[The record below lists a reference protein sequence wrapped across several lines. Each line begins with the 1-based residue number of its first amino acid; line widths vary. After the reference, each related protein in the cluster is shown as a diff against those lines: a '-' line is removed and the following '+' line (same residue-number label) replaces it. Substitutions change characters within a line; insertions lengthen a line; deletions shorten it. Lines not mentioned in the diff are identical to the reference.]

1 MHGDF
6 VDVVDSYRFS
16 DCRAKF
22 GRTVYINGVQPFQL
36 NSNRIMFQEWRLF
49 VWRVSKR
56 QMQLLIM
63 PLPPSLVCLGISVM
77 FHIKRIPSV
86 GKQLFQDT
94 SRIWIKTGCDFSSL
108 SFGQYIYDIFSLLTV
123 YPTPSSS
130 LCPPPSDFLFSETDL
145 CVLSSFYLLI
155 YLLDIYA
162 MLCRFGSAF
171 FFFAC
176 VCTQAMNFRR
186 KRRR

>member
-1 MHGDF
+1 MLVGFNCHGNNDDECIHKTLHIHMHGDF

-77 FHIKRIPSV
+77 FHNKRIPSV

-94 SRIWIKTGCDFSSL
+94 SRI
-108 SFGQYIYDIFSLLTV
+108 
-123 YPTPSSS
+123 
-130 LCPPPSDFLFSETDL
+130 
-145 CVLSSFYLLI
+145 
-155 YLLDIYA
+155 
-162 MLCRFGSAF
+162 
-171 FFFAC
+171 
-176 VCTQAMNFRR
+176 
-186 KRRR
+186 